1 MASIHDIAR
10 RWTHADAL
18 MPVSVGDAKAH
29 ASLMDLSVL
38 GSLAS
43 GSAQAGCGN
52 LPVSQVVRRLAP
64 FGFAVK
70 GTSASVVE
78 QTGAFF
84 ALLPTVA
91 ERQGTTV
98 PVATAPAAVRNYK
111 SISADLRPVNGR
123 VETELVTT
131 KGRKSGVPPRG
142 RPDEKG

>member
-1 MASIHDIAR
+1 MACSDFNAGQWRHV
-10 RWTHADAL
+10 DAL
-18 MPVSVGDAKAH
+18 ALAAVRDVKAT

-52 LPVSQVVRRLAP
+52 LPVSEVVRRLAP
-64 FGFAVK
+64 VGIAFQ

-78 QTGAFF
+78 QGEVFF
-84 ALLPTVA
+84 ALLPTTV

-98 PVATAPAAVRNYK
+98 SAAAPRNYK
-111 SISADLRPVNGR
+111 SIATDLRPVT
-123 VETELVTT
+123 V
-131 KGRKSGVPPRG
+131 KGGSSGVPPRG